1 MANVREMKAQ
11 DVMRKGV
18 EMIFS
23 SANVT
28 QALRKM
34 KELKV
39 SSLIVDRRNKDDA
52 YGLLTKTDIVKKVID
67 AGPRRRNLSNTKV
80 FQNMSKPVITVSPGL
95 SIKYCERVMNK
106 SGVSRVPVFDGKRI
120 VGILSMS
127 DIFNHC

>member
-1 MANVREMKAQ
+1 
-11 DVMRKGV
+11 
-18 EMIFS
+18 MIFS

-34 KELKV
+34 QELKV

-67 AGPRRRNLSNTKV
+67 AGPKRRNLSDTKV
-80 FQNMSKPVITVSPGL
+80 FQIMCKPLITVPPGL
-95 SIKYCERVMNK
+95 AIKYCIRIMKK
-106 SGVSRVPVFDGKRI
+106 SGVSRVPVVDGKQI

-127 DIFNHC
+127 DVFNHS